1 MASEIPESASIEQLA
16 DAVLAL
22 APKPRLNRW
31 ASLSLCV
38 VDAVW
43 SINLGYESYVLPAVY
58 SVARDLGISHPSV
71 PITEPIDDPAPLS
84 VFLERYADPAALVAS
99 TSRHRTSTRSG
110 ILKADAA
117 LQYAAT
123 IRESADT
130 LDEAMHLIA
139 TADRL
144 DAVNAQ
150 LSKIPGEGQDEVR
163 RGYLWM
169 LVGDSNAI
177 KPDRMVLRWF
187 EAQGVHSPSPAE
199 ARQLVGEI
207 VTLINAQPDSPRNDY
222 TAWEIDKAV
231 WEAGRELPA
240 LGRRRRLRGGL
251 ADRGARA
258 DHLSHELWTELERA
272 AAQVGMSADVALR
285 TAISDWIAKTARGQ

>member
-1 MASEIPESASIEQLA
+1 MASEMPASASIEQLA

-22 APKPRLNRW
+22 DPKPRLHRW

-43 SINLGYESYVLPAVY
+43 SINLGYERYVLPAVY

-84 VFLERYADPAALVAS
+84 VFLERYPNPSALVAS

-130 LDEAMHLIA
+130 LDEAMQLIG
-139 TADRL
+139 TAERL

-150 LSKIPGEGQDEVR
+150 LSKVPGEGQDEVR

-169 LVGDSNAI
+169 LVGDADAI

-187 EAQGVHSPSPAE
+187 EAQGVHTPSPVE

-207 VTLINAQPDSPRNDY
+207 VTLINTQPDSPRNDY
-222 TAWEIDKAV
+222 TAWEIDKAL
-231 WEAGRELPA
+231 WEAGKELPA
-240 LGRRRRLRGGL
+240 TGRRRTPRSSLG
-251 ADRGARA
+251 DRGARA
-258 DHLSHELWTELERA
+258 GHLSHELWMELEEA

-285 TAISDWIAKTARGQ
+285 AAISDWITKTARGQ